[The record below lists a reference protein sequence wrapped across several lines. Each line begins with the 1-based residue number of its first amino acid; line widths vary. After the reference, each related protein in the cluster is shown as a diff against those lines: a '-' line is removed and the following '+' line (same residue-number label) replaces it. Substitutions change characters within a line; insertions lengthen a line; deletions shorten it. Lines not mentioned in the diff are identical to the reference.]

1 MKQTYSEG
9 LFMWYRICIT
19 DVMMKIIE
27 PMINPTEKSV
37 FWILIDIICAFLTVT
52 VFQQNVLISYS
63 VSKYA
68 SRRTFLFYI
77 AFFCEYPKIQFGLVG
92 LLHTYNE
99 PEPSLG

>member
-27 PMINPTEKSV
+27 PMINPTEKND
-37 FWILIDIICAFLTVT
+37 LDID
-52 VFQQNVLISYS
+52 SYHL
-63 VSKYA
+63 
-68 SRRTFLFYI
+68 RLFYCYCFSAECPNI
-77 AFFCEYPKIQFGLVG
+77 IQCLKICFQEDVFVLHCFFCEYPKIQFGLVG

>member
-37 FWILIDIICAFLTVT
+37 FWILIDIICAFFTVMIHF
-52 VFQQNVLISYS
+52 FQQKVLIAYS

-68 SRRTFLFYI
+68 SRRAYLFYI
-77 AFFCEYPKIQFGLVG
+77 AFFFL
-92 LLHTYNE
+92 
-99 PEPSLG
+99 